1 MSRSILKH
9 TSKIGL
15 LALVSRCIAFLR
27 ELFLIRFLSIGAT
40 SDIFFTAFRTPN
52 TMRKIFA
59 EGLLSSILVPA
70 FINAEHK
77 GGRSRANKLTTLSF
91 ICIELA
97 IFLFCILV
105 FIFAK
110 ECIWLLT
117 PGFSAEKINQSAQ
130 YLKILISFI
139 LFISS
144 GAIFAAALQAQK
156 KFFIPAIAPAIL
168 NVLYVGSLGICLYW
182 NLSTESFCYFMIM
195 TAIAYLLIHLA
206 AYLYMQFKF
215 EQPTKATFSDF
226 KIILIQF
233 FPCFLSVG
241 ILEINH
247 IVNTRFA
254 SYLTTEGSLTLIRY
268 AFQFVNI
275 PVGIIAA
282 SLSTVLLPHFS
293 KLHLESPEA
302 LSRHVLE
309 AIKFIFWTTL
319 PICFLLSF
327 FSKEIFETLFMGDMQ
342 AMNKVFLAQS
352 IFIAYLV
359 GLLSF
364 SLNKVFLAIF
374 YALRLSFIPM
384 IGTIL
389 SIIINY
395 SLNRLL
401 LEHYQATG
409 IAFASSMASIV
420 QSICFLLFL
429 YIHLKLTFYAK
440 EYLQFF
446 FAYLMQLSFF
456 CSLFWFIYQL
466 LHTIVS
472 LQNFNFFI
480 HIPMFKVI
488 TITPQ
493 FFLQGIGIWFWAGPL
508 SLVLLWLLYATRKQF
523 AISLA
528 YLDKK

>member
-27 ELFLIRFLSIGAT
+27 EVFLIRFLSVGAT
-40 SDIFFTAFRTPN
+40 SDIFFTAFRIPN

-77 GGRSRANKLTTLSF
+77 GGHHRSNQLTTLSF
-91 ICIELA
+91 LCIESA

-105 FIFAK
+105 FLFPK
-110 ECIWLLT
+110 PCIQILT
-117 PGFSAEKINQSAQ
+117 PGFDQEKITQAVI

-156 KFFIPAIAPAIL
+156 KFFIPAVAPAIL
-168 NVLYVGSLGICLYW
+168 NVLYVGSLGTCLY
-182 NLSTESFCYFMIM
+182 LKLTTETFCYFMI
-195 TAIAYLLIHLA
+195 TVAIIYFFIHLA
-206 AYLYMQFKF
+206 AYLYMGLKLEKPSSTTWQ
-215 EQPTKATFSDF
+215 DF
-226 KIILIQF
+226 KIVMIQF

-247 IVNTRFA
+247 IINTRFA
-254 SYLTTEGSLTLIRY
+254 SYLTTDGSLTLIRY

-293 KLHLESPEA
+293 KLHIEDPTT
-302 LSRHVLE
+302 LSNHVFE

-319 PICFLLSF
+319 PICFLLAF
-327 FSKEIFETLFMGDMQ
+327 FSQEIFQTLFMGDMQ
-342 AMNKVFLAQS
+342 AMNKIMLAQS
-352 IFIAYLV
+352 IFTAYLV

-364 SLNKVFLAIF
+364 SLNKVFVAIF
-374 YALRLSFIPM
+374 YALRMSFIPM
-384 IGTIL
+384 IATML
-389 SIIINY
+389 SIITNY
-395 SLNRLL
+395 TLNWLL
-401 LEHYQATG
+401 LESYQATG
-409 IAFASSMASIV
+409 IAFASSIAAIV
-420 QSICFLLFL
+420 QSACFLIFL
-429 YIHLKLTFYAK
+429 YMHLKLKFYFT
-440 EYLQFF
+440 EYAQFF
-446 FAYLMQLSFF
+446 ITYAAQMLLF
-456 CSLFWFIYQL
+456 CSGFWAFYRLIYLAIAQ
-466 LHTIVS
+466 
-472 LQNFNFFI
+472 QNFIFNI
-480 HIPMFKVI
+480 HPLL

-493 FFLQGIGIWFWAGPL
+493 FFLQGIGVWFWTGPL
-508 SLVLLWLLYATRKQF
+508 SLVLLWLLYATRNRF
-523 AISLA
+523 SISLA